1 MEERSELGSV
11 RRPRAGR
18 GSRAAAALVA
28 LPLVVGAWSPA
39 ALHAQFGDPLIT
51 SIRFEGNT
59 AFSSDELRLRILTR
73 ETECRSFILEPFCL
87 FGADFAKDFSYL
99 RRLALPEDAARLR
112 LYYGRRG
119 YRQAAVDTVVS
130 YAADSTAVD
139 ITFRIAENEPVRVN
153 SLEVSGLEG
162 FDPAVGRGLQTRLGG
177 TLDQVALDADRDT
190 LQERLWNRGHAH
202 AEVFVGSFIPA
213 ANPTEAEVTL
223 DVFPGPVARFGEV
236 SVEGTGVLTP
246 AVVRR
251 MLPFQEGALYRR
263 EAVLSGQ
270 RNLYGLEIIRSAS
283 VQVDLD
289 HTPDT
294 IVPVRVVVSEG
305 DPRIVNFG
313 GGLSSADC
321 VNAEARWTHRN
332 LAGGAR
338 RLQLRASVSNVGSE
352 DLRRLCSDAGTGA
365 YSLTNWSVGG
375 ELTLP
380 RVGGPR
386 NSASFTLS
394 YEKQSLQDVFIREAY
409 GATAGVT
416 RSLGRGDEALTLAWR
431 PAFAKLQA
439 TELFFCVSFLVCDPE
454 DIDELSD
461 FNWLAPVALT
471 FSRTRT
477 DQVFNPTRGSTLLVD
492 VEHARNWTRSAFE
505 YDRVIGEAAWYRA
518 LGRDVIFATRFRFGV
533 VEGRGFSQQVG
544 TAVASAIHPEKRFY
558 LGGANTVRGY
568 AQGQLGPRVLTVP
581 VLDLLGTAGNAPCLP
596 EEIANRSCDATALS
610 EGRFQARP
618 TGGSELV
625 VANAEFRIWLAPAF
639 QAATFLDLGQVWS
652 DADDISLSNL
662 AFSPGLG
669 LRYFS
674 PVGPIRV
681 DLGYRLT
688 GGERLRVVTDR
699 IRAFDPEIDLPSARI
714 QTRDGVVL
722 PFVRTDELAV
732 LIPEFLFEDSDR
744 WSLDRLQ
751 FHISIGQAF

>member
-1 MEERSELGSV
+1 MFERSELGRV
-11 RRPRAGR
+11 RRR
-18 GSRAAAALVA
+18 RAAHGWYVAAAFALTLAALGPSAAPVA
-28 LPLVVGAWSPA
+28 
-39 ALHAQFGDPLIT
+39 AQFNDPLIT
-51 SIRFEGNT
+51 SVAFEGNA
-59 AFSSDELRLRILTR
+59 AFTGDELRLRILTR
-73 ETECRSFILEPFCL
+73 QTECRSFILAPFCW
-87 FGADFAKDFSYL
+87 FGAEFAKDFSYL

-119 YRQAAVDTVVS
+119 YRQAAVDTALVYS
-130 YAADSTAVD
+130 DDSASVA
-139 ITFRIAENEPVRVN
+139 ITFRIAENEPVRVT
-153 SLEVSGLEG
+153 SLELSGLE
-162 FDPAVGRGLQTRLGG
+162 DLPPEVGQGLRTRLGA

-223 DVFPGPVARFGEV
+223 EAFPGPIARFGEI
-236 SVEGTGVLTP
+236 SVEGTQELTP
-246 AVVRR
+246 NVVRR
-251 MLPFQEGALYRR
+251 MLPFQGGSLYRR
-263 EAVLSGQ
+263 EDVLNGQ
-270 RNLYGLEIIRSAS
+270 RNLYGLEIVRSAA
-283 VQVDLD
+283 VQIDLE
-289 HTPDT
+289 HVPDT
-294 IVPVRVVVSEG
+294 VVPVHVVVSEG

-332 LAGGAR
+332 LFGGAR
-338 RLQLRASVSNVGSE
+338 RLQLRTSVSNVGSE
-352 DLRRLCSDAGTGA
+352 GLRRLCSDAGTGD

-416 RSLGRGDEALTLAWR
+416 RSLGRGDEALSLGWR
-431 PAFAKLQA
+431 PSFAKLQA
-439 TELFFCVSFLVCDPE
+439 TELFFCVSFLVCDPN
-454 DIDELSD
+454 DIAEVSD
-461 FNWLAPVALT
+461 FNWLAPVAFT

-492 VEHARNWTRSAFE
+492 FEHARNWTRSAFE
-505 YDRVIGEAAWYRA
+505 YDRLIGEAAWYRA
-518 LGRDVIFATRFRFGV
+518 LGRDVIFASRFRFGV

-544 TAVASAIHPEKRFY
+544 TPAASVIHPEKRFY

-581 VLDLLGTAGNAPCLP
+581 VLDLLGTAADAPCEP
-596 EEIANRSCDATALS
+596 EAIADLSCDASALG

-639 QAATFLDLGQVWS
+639 QAATFLDMGQVWTDTDDVS
-652 DADDISLSNL
+652 LADLV
-662 AFSPGLG
+662 FTPGFG

-681 DLGYRLT
+681 DLGYRLNR
-688 GGERLRVVTDR
+688 GERLRVVTDR
-699 IRAFDPEIDLPSARI
+699 IRAFDPETDQEADRI
-714 QTRDGVVL
+714 RTRDGTTL
-722 PFVRTDELAV
+722 AFVRTDELAV
-732 LIPEFLFEDSDR
+732 LEPAFLFDDSGR
-744 WSLDRLQ
+744 WSLNRLQ
-751 FHISIGQAF
+751 VHISIGQAF